1 MFVFKKYIHKGLP
14 YPVSSDCF
22 SGFGRH
28 NNKVHDKEAVD
39 AYCKLTSETIPKVAQ
54 SIIQT
59 IDKLDGEAKPDEL
72 TTFLHNNGVNM
83 RYLGL
88 LAQHVSNDQRARL
101 RIVQEM
107 VVRVLKI
114 RLRSLMRNLGNF
126 ENAAYERTAMEWL
139 RIVTCNT
146 GKIDKSAVES
156 AVKDLWTSVIIR
168 DILHKYFYE
177 LPGVHAGGAEEV
189 YPTIADALYYTLGI
203 PQTDISAVQQQANMI
218 FTQVKSLS
226 KKKVSDEAFFQ
237 KLLCHTLSLD
247 EEVLRDI
254 FDNDLD
260 NNKENDN
267 KYTVLVVKKKLAR
280 SPAEIVGV
288 EQVKEELRI
297 RQIMLGKY
305 NRFLVST
312 LVTMLF
318 KLERDFASILS
329 NSGFQGMEYVEW
341 VLNPN
346 MPRPTKSMSVVL
358 GNVLN
363 DIAFTAS
370 RTNAKR
376 YAKDLNIEKL
386 YLDGLALLTYGHG
399 TNHHESAVCAGNMK
413 FNALFLLLFFFF
425 LFFFFLFFFFC
436 KIIINNK
443 YQITNNKPKLSIST
457 PIPGN
462 LGVHYY
468 KWERKFEQ
476 AADLLEYSYSVQR
489 NKISIFS
496 SKVCEV
502 LYNLHKCYLL
512 QNELGKAR
520 EFLEK
525 SLAIEL
531 VVENSTPLSGML
543 ETMQS
548 FEEIK
553 QLDQRWLVWREQ
565 PISGVTFSFFLLFSF
580 FFFLSIYCYNNQNK
594 PTNQKQTKSNQKTKE
609 IQTKYQILNIK
620 PKKSNQ
626 KNQPKKSNHN

>member
-1 MFVFKKYIHKGLP
+1 
-14 YPVSSDCF
+14 
-22 SGFGRH
+22 
-28 NNKVHDKEAVD
+28 
-39 AYCKLTSETIPKVAQ
+39 
-54 SIIQT
+54 
-59 IDKLDGEAKPDEL
+59 
-72 TTFLHNNGVNM
+72 
-83 RYLGL
+83 
-88 LAQHVSNDQRARL
+88 
-101 RIVQEM
+101 
-107 VVRVLKI
+107 
-114 RLRSLMRNLGNF
+114 
-126 ENAAYERTAMEWL
+126 
-139 RIVTCNT
+139 
-146 GKIDKSAVES
+146 
-156 AVKDLWTSVIIR
+156 
-168 DILHKYFYE
+168 
-177 LPGVHAGGAEEV
+177 
-189 YPTIADALYYTLGI
+189 
-203 PQTDISAVQQQANMI
+203 
-218 FTQVKSLS
+218 
-226 KKKVSDEAFFQ
+226 
-237 KLLCHTLSLD
+237 
-247 EEVLRDI
+247 
-254 FDNDLD
+254 
-260 NNKENDN
+260 
-267 KYTVLVVKKKLAR
+267 
-280 SPAEIVGV
+280 
-288 EQVKEELRI
+288 
-297 RQIMLGKY
+297 
-305 NRFLVST
+305 
-312 LVTMLF
+312 
-318 KLERDFASILS
+318 
-329 NSGFQGMEYVEW
+329 MEYVEW

-413 FNALFLLLFFFF
+413 FNALFLLLFFF
-425 LFFFFLFFFFC
+425 LSFFFLSFFFFFC

-565 PISGVTFSFFLLFSF
+565 PISGVTFFFLFSF
-580 FFFLSIYCYNNQNK
+580 FFFFFFYSLK
-594 PTNQKQTKSNQKTKE
+594 FKLKQ
-609 IQTKYQILNIK
+609 
-620 PKKSNQ
+620 
-626 KNQPKKSNHN
+626 